1 MRERLG
7 GRFRA
12 GISSVLIDMTKTGD
26 DSESN
31 PGLAPAAAGHRH
43 AETSGFYFSNLLT
56 IIIRKS

>member
-7 GRFRA
+7 GRFRG

-43 AETSGFYFSNLLT
+43 AETSGFILAIY
-56 IIIRKS
+56 